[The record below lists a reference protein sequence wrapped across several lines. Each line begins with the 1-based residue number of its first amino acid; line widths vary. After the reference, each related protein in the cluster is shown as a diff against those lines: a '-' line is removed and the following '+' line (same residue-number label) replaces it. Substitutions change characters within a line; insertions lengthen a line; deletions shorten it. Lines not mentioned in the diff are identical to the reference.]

1 MIYSDTKYAF
11 ISEALFLFTIKYSIQ
26 SDTTSTLVYVIQQ
39 LINHI
44 FDIFDSKL
52 WIASIKH
59 KYSTDNA

>member
-11 ISEALFLFTIKYSIQ
+11 ISEALFLFTIEYSIQ

-44 FDIFDSKL
+44 FDIFDT
-52 WIASIKH
+52 H
-59 KYSTDNA
+59 RY